1 MSACGFA
8 HLRHRGFAVFLKSG
22 SFIVARFFFKNTF
35 PSIFFKGFVRMPFQ
49 MHSVAAF
56 DDAKLVF
63 FFEKHVRMLAYM
75 RCNYIKKIAKFREYS
90 A

>member
-1 MSACGFA
+1 
-8 HLRHRGFAVFLKSG
+8 
-22 SFIVARFFFKNTF
+22 
-35 PSIFFKGFVRMPFQ
+35 MPFQ

-63 FFEKHVRMLAYM
+63 FFEKHVRMLVICAATTS
-75 RCNYIKKIAKFREYS
+75 KIAKFREYS

>member
-1 MSACGFA
+1 
-8 HLRHRGFAVFLKSG
+8 
-22 SFIVARFFFKNTF
+22 
-35 PSIFFKGFVRMPFQ
+35 MPFQ

-63 FFEKHVRMLAYM
+63 FLKNMSACSLYALQLHQ
-75 RCNYIKKIAKFREYS
+75 KIAKFRDYS

>member
-1 MSACGFA
+1 
-8 HLRHRGFAVFLKSG
+8 
-22 SFIVARFFFKNTF
+22 
-35 PSIFFKGFVRMPFQ
+35 MPFQ

-75 RCNYIKKIAKFREYS
+75 RCNYIKKKSSFVNIVHENI
-90 A
+90 